1 MFYEPVSEDQAP
13 GYSEVVENPM
23 DFGSMRQK
31 VETGKYGSGS
41 DAATALYTDFLLV
54 FDNCSLYNPED
65 SEVAEEAARVL
76 GLLPEAF
83 ASAVASV
90 MSRTK

>member
-1 MFYEPVSEDQAP
+1 MFTEPVSEDQAP

-23 DFGSMRQK
+23 DFGTMRQK
-31 VETGKYGSGS
+31 VERGKYGSGS
-41 DAATALYTDFLLV
+41 EAAAALFADFLLV

-76 GLLPEAF
+76 GLLPETF
-83 ASAVASV
+83 AATVASV
-90 MSRTK
+90 MSKTK

>member
-1 MFYEPVSEDQAP
+1 MFTEPVSDDQAP

-31 VETGKYGSGS
+31 AATGKYGTGS
-41 DAATALYTDFLLV
+41 DAAAALFADFLLV
-54 FDNCSLYNPED
+54 FDNCSLYNPDD
-65 SEVAEEAARVL
+65 SEVTEEAARVL

-83 ASAVASV
+83 AGAVAAVLSK
-90 MSRTK
+90 TK